1 MLVTLYSYE
10 NFIYFFY
17 FLVYIPF
24 SAVYKTQGFKEP
36 NIQTYL
42 SGCPIK
48 VQVLEV
54 ERFTSTKRVR
64 AYVDST
70 CIHQY
75 LWLNTLTFIFLP
87 PGYVFNF
94 QFVFMFITSES
105 SSPQIFAFFSFS
117 LYSYMPLPP
126 FWEKKKFFLRQLRQ
140 FISIIHCKVPL
151 LLFLSPQF
159 AVQCGL
165 GGIAILPRMPVI
177 NQGKV

>member
-1 MLVTLYSYE
+1 MLYSYE

-64 AYVDST
+64 AYMDST

-105 SSPQIFAFFSFS
+105 SSPQIFASFSFS
-117 LYSYMPLPP
+117 LYSYMPLSP
-126 FWEKKKFFLRQLRQ
+126 FWEKKNFFKAIKTVYKYNTLQSASPTL
-140 FISIIHCKVPL
+140 PL
-151 LLFLSPQF
+151 SPVCCSVWTSGALLFYLECQ
-159 AVQCGL
+159 L
-165 GGIAILPRMPVI
+165 
-177 NQGKV
+177 

>member
-1 MLVTLYSYE
+1 M
-10 NFIYFFY
+10 
-17 FLVYIPF
+17 YIPF

-64 AYVDST
+64 AYMDST

-87 PGYVFNF
+87 SGYDYVFNF
-94 QFVFMFITSES
+94 QFVFMFMFMTSES
-105 SSPQIFAFFSFS
+105 SSPQIFASCSFS
-117 LYSYMPLPP
+117 LYSYIPRPA
-126 FWEKKKFFLRQLRQ
+126 FWKKKFF
-140 FISIIHCKVPL
+140 KVIKTVYKYNTLQSASPTLPL
-151 LLFLSPQF
+151 SPIFCSVWNRGALLFHLECQ
-159 AVQCGL
+159 L
-165 GGIAILPRMPVI
+165 
-177 NQGKV
+177 